1 MEVKRVDQASGF
13 RVLMWDLELTFE
25 EKGMPRLGSG
35 SWDLEYFRSRVLR

>member
-25 EKGMPRLGSG
+25 EKGMTRLGSG
-35 SWDLEYFRSRVLR
+35 CSDWEYFRERV